1 MKPDARH
8 PSLLRRS
15 SAGKSR
21 GRRVSVRENG
31 SVAIEF
37 VIVLPFMLL
46 VLVGI
51 IDVTLMLY
59 DKAAIANAA
68 RVAARAGTCVSVPP
82 LTTSQVSA
90 TATAALNGVLVSGKS
105 SNVPTVTVNQ
115 SNGTTTGS
123 PLSVTV
129 SYPYQGLFVGSAFTT
144 LTGPISLSATAVMNY
159 E

>member
-8 PSLLRRS
+8 PSLLHRS
-15 SAGKSR
+15 NAGKSR
-21 GRRVSVRENG
+21 GRRASVKENG

-37 VIVLPFMLL
+37 VIVLPFLLL

-82 LTTSQVSA
+82 LTKSQISA
-90 TATAALNGVLVSGKS
+90 TATAALSGDLLSGRS

-115 SNGTTTGS
+115 PNGTATGS

>member
-8 PSLLRRS
+8 PSLVHRS
-15 SAGKSR
+15 NGGMSR
-21 GRRVSVRENG
+21 GRCAKRKESG

-37 VIVLPFMLL
+37 VIVLPFLLL
-46 VLVGI
+46 VIVGI
-51 IDVTLMLY
+51 IDVSLMLY

-68 RVAARAGTCVSVPP
+68 RVAARAGTCVSSPP
-82 LTTSQVSA
+82 LTSSQISA
-90 TATAALNGVLVSGKS
+90 AATAALSGVLVSGSS
-105 SNVPTVTVNQ
+105 SNVPTVTVNP

-129 SYPYQGLFVGSAFTT
+129 SYSYQGLFIGSAFTT
-144 LTGPISLSATAVMNY
+144 ITGPISLSATAVMNY